1 MSKKKIIAG
10 VLAGTV
16 IATGMAFAGV
26 LYAGSGSISEIVK
39 PSQVLKTQQMSTVV
53 KNQEAKS
60 GVTLHYK
67 WSSAQPH
74 LYYQADGVQKM
85 SAPGVPMKDEGNGWY
100 TYTIED
106 VDSAELI
113 LSVPELD
120 FTTSEFTRDKG
131 EYWYDDATGWSTTAP
146 LTYKEVEVDQV
157 AVSKD
162 NASKSA
168 DGNVTVHYPM
178 SQMKNAKVYYWNVM
192 PIDMETAWPGQEM
205 AYDDTW
211 YTYTFNGVDKVNF
224 LFTNGDDQTEDFT
237 IKKAGEYWY
246 ADGKWTEKEGT
257 STTPTATQKPG
268 SSSKPT
274 STAAPSERSDFRDE
288 TIYFAMT
295 TRFYDGDKSNNKY
308 CWDDEY
314 YLRSETNND
323 PGWRGDFKGLAE
335 KLDYI
340 KALGFSA
347 VWITPVVENAS
358 GLDYHGYHAYDFS
371 KVDPRYES
379 NDYTYQDL
387 INDAHAK
394 GIKIIQ
400 DIVINHTGNW
410 GEKNLLPMFEKE
422 ADDGST
428 KSPFM
433 VAATSGTGADK
444 LSQGVAKYGLGASS
458 YADIQNLGKDKGTI
472 AGAEYQSRLAAMKE
486 DSIDTDRL
494 YHHEKSLQ
502 WETYTV
508 QTGQIAGDCVDLN
521 TENHK
526 VAEYLNDSYSKYI
539 NMGVDAFRIDTT
551 MHVSRLSFNE
561 EYIPAFRKAGGNN
574 FYMFGEVC
582 VRRHEIYNSNIP
594 SLSVC
599 FYTWAEDK
607 DYGWSKTDALTNE
620 KLVAQHYEDNCK
632 TEQPKSDNAFLK
644 NVNEYHEPDTSKAS
658 GLNTIDFKMHWAFRN
673 ANDAFSAGCG
683 EDFAFNDSTWN
694 VVYVDSHDYAPD
706 QAPENQRFAGSQQ
719 TWAENMNLMFTFRGI
734 PCIYYGSEIEFMKG
748 ACIDPMTT
756 SNGGEGSGTP
766 YVKSGRAY
774 FGDKIEGSVDCTDYG
789 VYSNATGTMAETL
802 NYPLAKHVQRLNLI
816 RRAVPALRKGQY
828 STEKCSGGMSFRR
841 RYTSGTDD
849 SYVLVNLS
857 GQATFSDV
865 INGEYVELITGKTV
879 TVTDGTLKTES
890 VGAGNMR
897 VYVLQND
904 TARRDGATG
913 KIGTDGTYLK

>member
-1 MSKKKIIAG
+1 
-10 VLAGTV
+10 
-16 IATGMAFAGV
+16 
-26 LYAGSGSISEIVK
+26 
-39 PSQVLKTQQMSTVV
+39 
-53 KNQEAKS
+53 
-60 GVTLHYK
+60 
-67 WSSAQPH
+67 
-74 LYYQADGVQKM
+74 
-85 SAPGVPMKDEGNGWY
+85 
-100 TYTIED
+100 
-106 VDSAELI
+106 
-113 LSVPELD
+113 
-120 FTTSEFTRDKG
+120 
-131 EYWYDDATGWSTTAP
+131 
-146 LTYKEVEVDQV
+146 
-157 AVSKD
+157 
-162 NASKSA
+162 
-168 DGNVTVHYPM
+168 
-178 SQMKNAKVYYWNVM
+178 
-192 PIDMETAWPGQEM
+192 
-205 AYDDTW
+205 
-211 YTYTFNGVDKVNF
+211 
-224 LFTNGDDQTEDFT
+224 
-237 IKKAGEYWY
+237 
-246 ADGKWTEKEGT
+246 
-257 STTPTATQKPG
+257 
-268 SSSKPT
+268 
-274 STAAPSERSDFRDE
+274 
-288 TIYFAMT
+288 MT

-458 YADIQNLGKDKGTI
+458 YADIQNSGKDKGTI

-599 FYTWAEDK
+599 FYTWAE
-607 DYGWSKTDALTNE
+607 
-620 KLVAQHYEDNCK
+620 
-632 TEQPKSDNAFLK
+632 
-644 NVNEYHEPDTSKAS
+644 
-658 GLNTIDFKMHWAFRN
+658 
-673 ANDAFSAGCG
+673 
-683 EDFAFNDSTWN
+683 
-694 VVYVDSHDYAPD
+694 
-706 QAPENQRFAGSQQ
+706 
-719 TWAENMNLMFTFRGI
+719 NMNLMFTFRGI

-766 YVKSGRAY
+766 YAKSGRAY